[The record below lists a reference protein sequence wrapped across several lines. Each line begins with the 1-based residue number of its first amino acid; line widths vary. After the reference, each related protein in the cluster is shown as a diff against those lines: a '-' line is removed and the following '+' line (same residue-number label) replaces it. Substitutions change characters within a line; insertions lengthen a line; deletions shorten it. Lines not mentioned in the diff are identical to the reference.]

1 MSELRAGSATDVGRV
16 RSVNQDMVLD
26 RPNLYAVA
34 DGMGGHAGGEVAAR
48 LAVETLEAAFGRWPT
63 SVGLREAVEEAN
75 VAVWRESQVH
85 PDLHGMGTTLTALAV
100 VDESGGQAT
109 LALANVGDSR
119 AYLFSRGALTQITFD
134 HSLAEERVRL
144 GEMTEAEA
152 AVHPQRHILTRALGV
167 SADVQVDVWELGAPR
182 GTRVL
187 LCSDGLSNEVG
198 PEEIAAIL
206 ERETDPAEAARSL
219 VEVANEHGG
228 ADNITVVVVDVLSGD
243 ETSSAGI
250 VLVPAVEATGDTVP
264 PPPPPP
270 APPGPPPCLRARCG
284 PTTPSRW
291 ARTSSSDP
299 ARRRSPRPSRAATS
313 SSSARP
319 VRCRCRA
326 RRRGFHHHHH
336 YHPPP
341 PARPRRRPAVSAAA
355 GWASRDAS
363 RPG

>member
-206 ERETDPAEAARSL
+206 ERGDRSRR
-219 VEVANEHGG
+219 GG
-228 ADNITVVVVDVLSGD
+228 
-243 ETSSAGI
+243 
-250 VLVPAVEATGDTVP
+250 
-264 PPPPPP
+264 
-270 APPGPPPCLRARCG
+270 
-284 PTTPSRW
+284 
-291 ARTSSSDP
+291 
-299 ARRRSPRPSRAATS
+299 
-313 SSSARP
+313 P
-319 VRCRCRA
+319 VFGGGGQRA
-326 RRRGFHHHHH
+326 RRRRQHHRGRGRR
-336 YHPPP
+336 PLRGRDLERRD
-341 PARPRRRPAVSAAA
+341 RPRSRR
-355 GWASRDAS
+355 GGD
-363 RPG
+363 G

>member
-1 MSELRAGSATDVGRV
+1 MNELRAGSATHVGRV
-16 RSVNQDMVLD
+16 RSVNQDMVLE

-48 LAVETLEAAFGRWPT
+48 LAVETLEAAFGRSPT
-63 SVGLREAVEEAN
+63 SVGLREAVAEAN

-206 ERETDPAEAARSL
+206 ERETDPADAARSWWRWPTST
-219 VEVANEHGG
+219 G
-228 ADNITVVVVDVLSGD
+228 APTTSPWSWS
-243 ETSSAGI
+243 TSSPGTRRRGARGSSSF
-250 VLVPAVEATGDTVP
+250 P
-264 PPPPPP
+264 PWRPRVTPSRHQR
-270 APPGPPPCLRARCG
+270 PGPPPCPRARCG

-291 ARTSSSDP
+291 ARTSGSDRHVDAHRGRAP
-299 ARRRSPRPSRAATS
+299 QRRVLRRHAGFDAAVALVDAGSTTITTTHDPCAREGDPR
-313 SSSARP
+313 
-319 VRCRCRA
+319 
-326 RRRGFHHHHH
+326 
-336 YHPPP
+336 
-341 PARPRRRPAVSAAA
+341 
-355 GWASRDAS
+355 
-363 RPG
+363 